1 MIHYHPTIEVL
12 TDYAAGSLPL
22 AYSLCVSTH
31 LEHCSECQKQVKK
44 LELLGSQLFNAGQ
57 SGSTTEQ
64 HDLSSLKSSFFD
76 KLSQEPSTFHMKEDE
91 SSSEMNNETDHSP
104 RWDNYKIP
112 RSLRQFITK
121 HYDDLSWTRLSP
133 SFKIA
138 TLYNEEGGAQV
149 ALTRVKA
156 GAHMPTHTHTG
167 DEITLVLEGAFSD
180 ESGVY
185 RQGDFINRDASHKHK
200 PIVTKDAEC
209 ICLTVLDA
217 PIEFT
222 GWFTRLLNP
231 LIRRHHPYSA

>member
-1 MIHYHPTIEVL
+1 MIHYHPSIEIL

-22 AYSLCVSTH
+22 AHSLCVSTH
-31 LEHCSECQKQVKK
+31 LERCTECQKQTRK
-44 LELLGSQLFNAGQ
+44 LEVLGAQLFEN
-57 SGSTTEQ
+57 TTVE
-64 HDLSSLKSSFFD
+64 DRRLSSLKDRFFD
-76 KLSQEPSTFHMKEDE
+76 NLTAKTQTDQQTQLDGNTLAAEHHYDRWEDY
-91 SSSEMNNETDHSP
+91 T
-104 RWDNYKIP
+104 IP

-121 HYDDLSWTRLSP
+121 SYDDLTWTRLSP

-138 TLYNEEGGAQV
+138 TLYNEEGGAQI

-222 GWFTRLLNP
+222 GWLARLLNP
-231 LIRRHHPYSA
+231 IIRRYHPHSH

>member
-1 MIHYHPTIEVL
+1 MIHYHPSIEIL

-22 AYSLCVSTH
+22 AHSLCVSTH
-31 LEHCSECQKQVKK
+31 LEHCQECQQQIRKLEMLGSHLFDQTKMEKRQLSDLKDSFFKK
-44 LELLGSQLFNAGQ
+44 LK
-57 SGSTTEQ
+57 EQ
-64 HDLSSLKSSFFD
+64 PTQKNNIEE
-76 KLSQEPSTFHMKEDE
+76 QAP
-91 SSSEMNNETDHSP
+91 SSSQ
-104 RWDNYKIP
+104 WDDYPIP
-112 RSLRQFITK
+112 SSLRQFITK
-121 HYDDLSWTRLSP
+121 GYDDLTWLRLSP

-138 TLYNEEGGAQV
+138 TLYNEEGGAQI

-231 LIRRHHPYSA
+231 IIRRYHPYSRV

>member
-1 MIHYHPTIEVL
+1 MIHYHPSIEIL

-22 AYSLCVSTH
+22 AHSLCVSTH
-31 LEHCSECQKQVKK
+31 LEHCPECQQQIRK
-44 LELLGSQLFNAGQ
+44 LEMLGSHLFDQVQTEHRQLSN
-57 SGSTTEQ
+57 
-64 HDLSSLKSSFFD
+64 LKDSFFKNLAQQPSPKEKHKVSPQED
-76 KLSQEPSTFHMKEDE
+76 KAI
-91 SSSEMNNETDHSP
+91 
-104 RWDNYKIP
+104 RWDDYAIP

-121 HYDDLSWTRLSP
+121 SYDDLTWTRLSP

-167 DEITLVLEGAFSD
+167 DEITLVLQGAFSD
-180 ESGVY
+180 ESGIY

-222 GWFTRLLNP
+222 GWLTRLLNP
-231 LIRRHHPYSA
+231 IIRRYHPHSH

>member
-1 MIHYHPTIEVL
+1 MIHYHPSIETL

-22 AYSLCVSTH
+22 AHSLCVSTH
-31 LEHCSECQKQVKK
+31 VEHCQECQQQIRK
-44 LELLGSQLFNAGQ
+44 LEMLGSHLFDQAGTHSRQLN
-57 SGSTTEQ
+57 
-64 HDLSSLKSSFFD
+64 HLKDRFFKQLEEHTLEEND
-76 KLSQEPSTFHMKEDE
+76 IEKHAQEPNSNHWGDY
-91 SSSEMNNETDHSP
+91 N
-104 RWDNYKIP
+104 IP
-112 RSLRQFITK
+112 SSLRQFITK
-121 HYDDLSWTRLSP
+121 SYDDLTWLRLSP

-138 TLYNEEGGAQV
+138 TLYNEEGGAQI

-167 DEITLVLEGAFSD
+167 NEITLVLEGAFSD

-222 GWFTRLLNP
+222 GWFARLLNP
-231 LIRRHHPYSA
+231 IIRRYHPYSRA

>member
-1 MIHYHPTIEVL
+1 MTNYHPSIEML

-22 AYSLCVSTH
+22 AHSLCVSTH
-31 LEHCSECQKQVKK
+31 LEHCHECQQQIRK
-44 LELLGSQLFNAGQ
+44 LEMLGSHLFDQ
-57 SGSTTEQ
+57 TPVEERQ
-64 HDLSSLKSSFFD
+64 LSSLKDSFFD
-76 KLSQEPSTFHMKEDE
+76 TLMKQPKVETHVKQSHIEKNTPHWDE
-91 SSSEMNNETDHSP
+91 
-104 RWDNYKIP
+104 YKIP
-112 RSLRQFITK
+112 SSLRQFITK
-121 HYDDLSWTRLSP
+121 SYDDLTWMRLSP

-138 TLYNEEGGAQV
+138 TLYNEDGGAQI

-231 LIRRHHPYSA
+231 IIRRYHPHSHA

>member
-1 MIHYHPTIEVL
+1 MLGSHLFEQVKTENHHLDSLKESFLERLTQQSDTIDFDEKAQAESAH
-12 TDYAAGSLPL
+12 TKTP
-22 AYSLCVSTH
+22 
-31 LEHCSECQKQVKK
+31 QKQT
-44 LELLGSQLFNAGQ
+44 NN
-57 SGSTTEQ
+57 
-64 HDLSSLKSSFFD
+64 SL
-76 KLSQEPSTFHMKEDE
+76 
-91 SSSEMNNETDHSP
+91 
-104 RWDNYKIP
+104 WDDYKIP
-112 RSLRQFITK
+112 NSLRQFITK
-121 HYDDLSWTRLSP
+121 SYEELTWMRLSP

-138 TLYNEEGGAQV
+138 TLYNEEGGAQI

-185 RQGDFINRDASHKHK
+185 RKGDFISRDASHKHK

-231 LIRRHHPYSA
+231 LIRRYHPYSRV

>member
-1 MIHYHPTIEVL
+1 MTHYHPSVEML

-22 AYSLCVSTH
+22 THALCVSTH
-31 LEHCSECQKQVKK
+31 IEHCHECQQQLRK
-44 LELLGSQLFNAGQ
+44 LEILGSHLFDDVPTEPRRLDHLKQ
-57 SGSTTEQ
+57 SVLAKLNESDPVSESVSKESTE
-64 HDLSSLKSSFFD
+64 S
-76 KLSQEPSTFHMKEDE
+76 KLDAFLEDY
-91 SSSEMNNETDHSP
+91 SVP
-104 RWDNYKIP
+104 K
-112 RSLRQFITK
+112 SLRQFVK
-121 HYDDLSWTRLSP
+121 KSYDQLSWTRLSP

-156 GAHMPTHTHTG
+156 GAHMPSHTHTG

-180 ESGVY
+180 EAGIY
-185 RQGDFINRDASHKHK
+185 RKGDFIQRGANHKHK

-231 LIRRHHPYSA
+231 LIRRHHPFTRVEG

>member
-1 MIHYHPTIEVL
+1 MINYHPSIETL

-22 AYSLCVSTH
+22 AHSLCVSTH
-31 LEHCSECQKQVKK
+31 IEHCQECQQQIRK
-44 LELLGSQLFNAGQ
+44 LEMLGSHLFEQAK
-57 SGSTTEQ
+57 TENRR
-64 HDLSSLKSSFFD
+64 LSSLKDSFFQKLAEQPEPVDLD
-76 KLSQEPSTFHMKEDE
+76 KPET
-91 SSSEMNNETDHSP
+91 SEVPAQSWNDDY
-104 RWDNYKIP
+104 RIP
-112 RSLRQFITK
+112 RSLRQFIK
-121 HYDDLSWTRLSP
+121 SSYDDLNWMRLSP

-222 GWFTRLLNP
+222 GWLTRLLNP
-231 LIRRHHPYSA
+231 IIRRHHPYSPQ

>member
-1 MIHYHPTIEVL
+1 M
-12 TDYAAGSLPL
+12 
-22 AYSLCVSTH
+22 
-31 LEHCSECQKQVKK
+31 
-44 LELLGSQLFNAGQ
+44 LGSHLFDQTKTDSRQLSNLKDSFFEKLNTQAGQ
-57 SGSTTEQ
+57 ENENLKVEEEQ
-64 HDLSSLKSSFFD
+64 AVID
-76 KLSQEPSTFHMKEDE
+76 
-91 SSSEMNNETDHSP
+91 
-104 RWDNYKIP
+104 WDNYAIP
-112 RSLRQFITK
+112 NSLRQFIK
-121 HYDDLSWTRLSP
+121 KSYDDLNWMRLSP

-138 TLYNEEGGAQV
+138 TLYNEEGGAQI

-222 GWFTRLLNP
+222 GWLARLLNP
-231 LIRRHHPYSA
+231 IIRRYHPHSG

>member
-1 MIHYHPTIEVL
+1 MIHYHPSIETL

-22 AYSLCVSTH
+22 AHSLCVSTH
-31 LEHCSECQKQVKK
+31 VEYCQECQQQIRK
-44 LELLGSQLFNAGQ
+44 LEMLGSHLFDQASTQSRQITPLKDRFFKQLEEHTIEESDVEKHA
-57 SGSTTEQ
+57 
-64 HDLSSLKSSFFD
+64 
-76 KLSQEPSTFHMKEDE
+76 QEPNSNHWSDY
-91 SSSEMNNETDHSP
+91 N
-104 RWDNYKIP
+104 IP
-112 RSLRQFITK
+112 SSLRQFITK
-121 HYDDLSWTRLSP
+121 SYDDLTWLRLSP

-138 TLYNEEGGAQV
+138 TLYNEDGGAQIS
-149 ALTRVKA
+149 LTRVKA

-167 DEITLVLEGAFSD
+167 NEITLVLEGAFSD

-222 GWFTRLLNP
+222 GWFARLLNP
-231 LIRRHHPYSA
+231 IIRRYHPYSRA

>member
-1 MIHYHPTIEVL
+1 MTHYHPSIEIL

-22 AYSLCVSTH
+22 AHSLCVSTH
-31 LEHCSECQKQVKK
+31 LEHCPECQQQIRK
-44 LELLGSQLFNAGQ
+44 LEMLGSHLFDQAQ
-57 SGSTTEQ
+57 TENRP
-64 HDLSSLKSSFFD
+64 LSNLKDSFFKNLAQQPAQESVKSTQQD
-76 KLSQEPSTFHMKEDE
+76 KDKDTQ
-91 SSSEMNNETDHSP
+91 
-104 RWDNYKIP
+104 WDDYAIP
-112 RSLRQFITK
+112 RSLRQFISK
-121 HYDDLSWTRLSP
+121 SYDELSWMRLSP

-180 ESGVY
+180 DSGVY
-185 RQGDFINRDASHKHK
+185 RQGDFICRDASHKHK
-200 PIVTKDAEC
+200 PMVTEDAEC

-231 LIRRHHPYSA
+231 IIRRYHPHSHT

>member
-1 MIHYHPTIEVL
+1 MINYHPSIEIL

-22 AYSLCVSTH
+22 AHSLCVSTH
-31 LEHCSECQKQVKK
+31 LERCHECQQQIRK
-44 LELLGSQLFNAGQ
+44 LEMLGSHLFDQTKTDSRQLSNLKDSFFEKINAQ
-57 SGSTTEQ
+57 AEQ
-64 HDLSSLKSSFFD
+64 ERDSLKIEE
-76 KLSQEPSTFHMKEDE
+76 EPAEID
-91 SSSEMNNETDHSP
+91 
-104 RWDNYKIP
+104 WDNYAIP
-112 RSLRQFITK
+112 KSLRQFIK
-121 HYDDLSWTRLSP
+121 KSYDDLNWMRLSP

-138 TLYNEEGGAQV
+138 TLYNEDGGAQI

-222 GWFTRLLNP
+222 GWLTRLLNP
-231 LIRRHHPYSA
+231 IIRRYHPHSSR

>member
-1 MIHYHPTIEVL
+1 MINYHPSIEIL

-22 AYSLCVSTH
+22 AHSLCVSTH
-31 LEHCSECQKQVKK
+31 LEHCSECQKQTRK
-44 LELLGSQLFNAGQ
+44 LETLGSQLFENTAVEDRRLSDLKDRFFGTLVEHSERKVPEVSHTQNKIISQNA
-57 SGSTTEQ
+57 
-64 HDLSSLKSSFFD
+64 
-76 KLSQEPSTFHMKEDE
+76 
-91 SSSEMNNETDHSP
+91 
-104 RWDNYKIP
+104 WDDYNIP
-112 RSLRQFITK
+112 RSLRQFIAK
-121 HYDDLSWTRLSP
+121 NYDDLTWTRLSP

-156 GAHMPTHTHTG
+156 GAHIPTHTHTG

-185 RQGDFINRDASHKHK
+185 RRGDFINRDASHKHQ

-222 GWFTRLLNP
+222 GWFARLLNP
-231 LIRRHHPYSA
+231 VVRRYHPYSRL

>member
-1 MIHYHPTIEVL
+1 MINYHPSIEIL

-22 AYSLCVSTH
+22 AHSLCVSTH
-31 LEHCSECQKQVKK
+31 LERCPECQQQIRK
-44 LELLGSQLFNAGQ
+44 LEMLGSHLFDQASTDSRQLSN
-57 SGSTTEQ
+57 
-64 HDLSSLKSSFFD
+64 LKDSFFATLNEQVEQD
-76 KLSQEPSTFHMKEDE
+76 NDDHPLETHSA
-91 SSSEMNNETDHSP
+91 EMDWNDYAVPN
-104 RWDNYKIP
+104 
-112 RSLRQFITK
+112 SLRQFIK
-121 HYDDLSWTRLSP
+121 KSYDDLNWMRLSP

-138 TLYNEEGGAQV
+138 TLYNEEGGAQI

-185 RQGDFINRDASHKHK
+185 RQGDFISRDHSHKHK

-222 GWFTRLLNP
+222 GWLTRLLNP
-231 LIRRHHPYSA
+231 IIRRYHPYSG

>member
-1 MIHYHPTIEVL
+1 MINYHPSIEIL

-22 AYSLCVSTH
+22 VHSLCVSTH
-31 LEHCSECQKQVKK
+31 LERCPECQQQIRK
-44 LELLGSQLFNAGQ
+44 LEMLGSHLFDQAKTESRQLSN
-57 SGSTTEQ
+57 
-64 HDLSSLKSSFFD
+64 LKDSFFKNLGEQPVQKSVD
-76 KLSQEPSTFHMKEDE
+76 NQPTQEASHSQWDDYNIPS
-91 SSSEMNNETDHSP
+91 
-104 RWDNYKIP
+104 
-112 RSLRQFITK
+112 SLRQFITK
-121 HYDDLSWTRLSP
+121 GYDDLTWLRLSP

-138 TLYNEEGGAQV
+138 TLYNEEGGAQI

-185 RQGDFINRDASHKHK
+185 RQGDFIHRDASHKHK

-222 GWFTRLLNP
+222 GWFTRFLNP
-231 LIRRHHPYSA
+231 IIRRYHPYSHV

>member
-1 MIHYHPTIEVL
+1 MINYHPSIETL

-22 AYSLCVSTH
+22 THSLCVSTH
-31 LEHCSECQKQVKK
+31 IEHCQECQQQIRK
-44 LELLGSQLFNAGQ
+44 LEMLGSHLFEQAK
-57 SGSTTEQ
+57 TESRRL
-64 HDLSSLKSSFFD
+64 DSLKDSFFKTLAERPEHD
-76 KLSQEPSTFHMKEDE
+76 TLGKEQVSKEPEQSWKDE
-91 SSSEMNNETDHSP
+91 Y
-104 RWDNYKIP
+104 RVP
-112 RSLRQFITK
+112 RSLRQFIK
-121 HYDDLSWTRLSP
+121 SSYDDLNWMRLSP

-138 TLYNEEGGAQV
+138 TLYNEEGGAQI

-156 GAHMPTHTHTG
+156 GAHMPSHTHTG

-185 RQGDFINRDASHKHK
+185 RQGDFISRDPSHKHK

-222 GWFTRLLNP
+222 GWLTRLLNP
-231 LIRRHHPYSA
+231 IIRRYHPQSS

>member
-1 MIHYHPTIEVL
+1 MIHYHPSIEIL

-22 AYSLCVSTH
+22 AHSLCVSTH
-31 LEHCSECQKQVKK
+31 LEHCPECQQQIRK
-44 LELLGSQLFNAGQ
+44 LEMLGAHLFDQTQTENRPLSNLKDHFFQNLIEQ
-57 SGSTTEQ
+57 SEQ
-64 HDLSSLKSSFFD
+64 KSD
-76 KLSQEPSTFHMKEDE
+76 KQQKQEPEEKGIQ
-91 SSSEMNNETDHSP
+91 
-104 RWDNYKIP
+104 WDDYTIP

-121 HYDDLSWTRLSP
+121 SYDDLNWMRLSP

-138 TLYNEEGGAQV
+138 TLYNEEGGAQI

-185 RQGDFINRDASHKHK
+185 RQGDFISRDASHKHK

-222 GWFTRLLNP
+222 GWLTRLLNP
-231 LIRRHHPYSA
+231 IIRRYHPHSH

>member
-1 MIHYHPTIEVL
+1 MINYHPSIEIL

-22 AYSLCVSTH
+22 VHSLCVSTH
-31 LEHCSECQKQVKK
+31 LEHCQECQQQIRK
-44 LELLGSQLFNAGQ
+44 LEMLGSHLFDQAKTESRQLSN
-57 SGSTTEQ
+57 
-64 HDLSSLKSSFFD
+64 LKDSFFKNLGEQPVEKSVD
-76 KLSQEPSTFHMKEDE
+76 DQPAQETSRSQWDDYNIPS
-91 SSSEMNNETDHSP
+91 
-104 RWDNYKIP
+104 
-112 RSLRQFITK
+112 SLRQFITK
-121 HYDDLSWTRLSP
+121 SYDDLTWLRLSP

-138 TLYNEEGGAQV
+138 TLYNEEGGAQI

-185 RQGDFINRDASHKHK
+185 RQGDFIHRDASHKHK

-222 GWFTRLLNP
+222 GWFTRFLNP
-231 LIRRHHPYSA
+231 IIRRYHPYSHV

>member
-1 MIHYHPTIEVL
+1 MTNYHPSIEML
-12 TDYAAGSLPL
+12 TDYAAGSLVL
-22 AYSLCVSTH
+22 THSLCVSTH
-31 LEHCSECQKQVKK
+31 LEHCHDCQQQIRK
-44 LELLGSQLFNAGQ
+44 LEMLGSHLFDQTPTEDRQLHN
-57 SGSTTEQ
+57 
-64 HDLSSLKSSFFD
+64 LKNSFFD
-76 KLSQEPSTFHMKEDE
+76 KLMKQPKVETRVEKSLQEKSTTKWDEYQIPS
-91 SSSEMNNETDHSP
+91 
-104 RWDNYKIP
+104 
-112 RSLRQFITK
+112 SLRQFITK
-121 HYDDLSWTRLSP
+121 SYDDLNWMRLSP

-138 TLYNEEGGAQV
+138 TLYNKEGGAQI

-222 GWFTRLLNP
+222 GWLARLLNP
-231 LIRRHHPYSA
+231 IIRRYHPYSRT

>member
-1 MIHYHPTIEVL
+1 MIHYHPSIETL

-22 AYSLCVSTH
+22 THALCVSTH
-31 LEHCSECQKQVKK
+31 IEHCHECQQQIRK
-44 LELLGSQLFNAGQ
+44 LEMLGSHLFDQTKVESRRLNRLKDRFFEQLA
-57 SGSTTEQ
+57 EQ
-64 HDLSSLKSSFFD
+64 PV
-76 KLSQEPSTFHMKEDE
+76 QEIMEMALQKESKNTSWE
-91 SSSEMNNETDHSP
+91 EQYAVPN
-104 RWDNYKIP
+104 
-112 RSLRQFITK
+112 SLRQFIK
-121 HYDDLSWTRLSP
+121 QGYDELNWMRLSP

-222 GWFTRLLNP
+222 GWLARLLNP
-231 LIRRHHPYSA
+231 IIRRYHPHSH

>member
-1 MIHYHPTIEVL
+1 MTHYHPSIETL
-12 TDYAAGSLPL
+12 TDYAAGALSLSH
-22 AYSLCVSTH
+22 SLCVSTH
-31 LEHCSECQKQVKK
+31 LEHCSECQQQVKK
-44 LELLGSQLFNAGQ
+44 LEILGAQLFEQNRMPPQELRHLKDQLFAKLEQ
-57 SGSTTEQ
+57 QDTSTEATQTAEVVERI
-64 HDLSSLKSSFFD
+64 KD
-76 KLSQEPSTFHMKEDE
+76 KGG
-91 SSSEMNNETDHSP
+91 
-104 RWDNYKIP
+104 KIP
-112 RSLRQFITK
+112 KSLRQFITK
-121 HYDDLSWTRLSP
+121 GYDDLTWMHLSP

-138 TLYNEEGGAQV
+138 TLHNEEGGAQI

-180 ESGVY
+180 ETGIY
-185 RQGDFINRDASHKHK
+185 RQGDFISRDARHKHK

-231 LIRRHHPYSA
+231 ILRRYHPHTSL